1 MQVKNTV
8 KGVCA
13 AALLAGLAT
22 LPANASI
29 SIDPTTGVYVSSE
42 FTPGAG
48 RLGDYLVDG
57 SGLTADQHNT
67 LPDGFMWHTNLEV
80 ATGWVLFD
88 LGAVYQV
95 NSIDVWNHN
104 SSIGSNETRRGV
116 NDVTVKYGT
125 ALYGST
131 NTATANTVAGITNF
145 AEATG
150 LATYTGQTFNAFA
163 PFTAQFIAFEIDS
176 NHAGDNFVGLS
187 EVQFSGTLVS
197 ASTVPTEIAATVA
210 GFSSEFGGRP
220 ANATLGATNLIG
232 FGSNGLN
239 ALGHHTTA
247 VSGMWLS
254 NAEVAPDITYDLGAV
269 TEVGQMQVWNYNEV
283 TNGLITRGAR
293 EVDIYTSDNNVD
305 FTLLNTVEFDQA
317 TGTSDEDFSQLIDL
331 NTTTRYIKLDV
342 QTNWGA
348 STYTGLSEVKFF
360 APIPEPSSL
369 AVLGLGGL
377 LVARRRRG

>member
-1 MQVKNTV
+1 MQIKITAIQSS
-8 KGVCA
+8 A
-13 AALLAGLAT
+13 AALLVGLAT

-29 SIDPTTGVYVSSE
+29 SIDPVNGVFVSSQWVN
-42 FTPGAG
+42 
-48 RLGDYLVDG
+48 RDGDHLVNG
-57 SGLTADQHNT
+57 SGLTAGQHNT
-67 LPDGFMWHTNLEV
+67 NPDGFMWHTANEV
-80 ATGWVLFD
+80 AGAWVVFD

-104 SSIGSNETRRGV
+104 SSIGVNETRRGI
-116 NDVTVKYGT
+116 NALTVQYGN

-150 LATYTGQTFNAFA
+150 LATYTGQNFNAFT

-187 EVQFSGTLVS
+187 EVQFNGTLVS
-197 ASTVPTEIAATVA
+197 ASTAPTEIAATVA

-220 ANATLGATNLIG
+220 ASASVGATNTVG

-239 ALGHHTTA
+239 ALGHHSTA
-247 VSGMWLS
+247 VSQMWLS

-269 TEVGQMQVWNYNEV
+269 TAIGQMQVWNYNE
-283 TNGLITRGAR
+283 TAGGGLTSRGAR

-305 FTLLNTVEFDQA
+305 FTLLDSVEFNEA
-317 TGTSDEDFSQLIDL
+317 TGADDEDFSQLIDL
-331 NTTTRYIKLDV
+331 NTTARYIKLDV

-369 AVLGLGGL
+369 AVLGLSGL